1 MSQEQGQAYVAAI
14 AGGATV
20 TATLDVATEV
30 RNASTFNVL
39 ATTKCGDQNNRLA
52 LGAHTDSVLAGPGI
66 NDDGSGVIGI
76 LEVAKALS
84 KYEVKNAVTF
94 GFWSG
99 EEIDLLGSAFY
110 VASLS
115 PAENL
120 KIRGYLNFDMVSW
133 LFRSS
138 VCVKAWA
145 CGEGV
150 RSRKQHNVF
159 QETVRLRLHS
169 DPGDHQLLLS
179 LLGTLKNS

>member
-1 MSQEQGQAYVAAI
+1 MAGSAGAAGALIYNNAPGTIQGTLGAPPRPEGPYVATLSLSQEQGLAYVNAI

-30 RNASTFNVL
+30 KNASTFNVL
-39 ATTKCGDQNNRLA
+39 ATTKGGDQQNRLA

-66 NDDGSGVIGI
+66 NDDGSGVVGV

-99 EEIDLLGSAFY
+99 EEIGLLGSAFY

-115 PAENL
+115 AAEQA
-120 KIRGYLNFDMVSW
+120 KIRGYLNFDMVSQ
-133 LFRSS
+133 
-138 VCVKAWA
+138 
-145 CGEGV
+145 V
-150 RSRKQHNVF
+150 RYQKD
-159 QETVRLRLHS
+159 TC
-169 DPGDHQLLLS
+169 
-179 LLGTLKNS
+179 